1 MSLHPILQLSRDR
14 LTVPHHPLKE
24 RVILSTVVFVMDF
37 MHRTPPY
44 DKLLEVIDS
53 HMESIKTLYPKA
65 YEETLEELKKYTK
78 KDLQ

>member
-1 MSLHPILQLSRDR
+1 MSLIKSFCGCGDNQIIEFAIVRAR
-14 LTVPHHPLKE
+14 LNRRE
-24 RVILSTVVFVMDF
+24 RQ
-37 MHRTPPY
+37 
-44 DKLLEVIDS
+44 LEVIDS